1 MDYFAGSGS
10 LAQAVYEINKET
22 NNNIKYVLIQRE
34 EKVNSKSIVYKTCEK
49 FNITPSID
57 EILKFRINCYL
68 KTKKLDKDY
77 EVYKID

>member
-68 KTKKLDKDY
+68 KAKKLDKDY